1 MSSPPSSYEFLL
13 LFFFLTLSLL
23 QSCSLGAT
31 TFRLDLHHRFSEPV
45 KRWAEERSLGG
56 GFRPED
62 WPERGSVDYY
72 AALAAQDRA
81 VLGHRMMS
89 FSEGN
94 STFQIRT
101 LGFLHYTTVALGMP
115 SQTYMVALDTGSDL
129 FWVPCDCI
137 RCAPTSSASYGFL
150 QNFELNIYSPNTSL
164 TSKTILCTNSLCEA
178 QRKCSGDSDVCPYKV
193 AYVSSDTSSAGV
205 LVEDVMYLTTEDSFH
220 EVVNARVIFGCGQV
234 QSGSF
239 LDIAAPNGLLGL
251 GMDKL
256 SVPSILSAAGLTTD
270 SFSMCFGSDG
280 VGRILFGDKGGPD
293 QAVTPFNL
301 RESHPTYYVNVTGL
315 LVGTSVID
323 TTFSALFDTGTS
335 FTYLADPAYT
345 LLSESFNSQARDKRH
360 SPDSRIP
367 FEYCYFR
374 SPAENDSV
382 IPSITLTMTGGGL
395 FSVSEPV
402 FLISTRV
409 YCLAVVKSSSLNI
422 IGQNYMTGQRI
433 VFDREKLV
441 LGWKEFDCYA
451 MEDSS
456 TLPMNPENLTAPGS
470 YSPEATKQTT
480 NESQVSVLPVPP
492 ILSYSSHVG
501 SLFALTHLM
510 AFLFL
515 AAIL

>member
-1 MSSPPSSYEFLL
+1 
-13 LFFFLTLSLL
+13 
-23 QSCSLGAT
+23 
-31 TFRLDLHHRFSEPV
+31 
-45 KRWAEERSLGG
+45 
-56 GFRPED
+56 
-62 WPERGSVDYY
+62 
-72 AALAAQDRA
+72 
-81 VLGHRMMS
+81 
-89 FSEGN
+89 
-94 STFQIRT
+94 
-101 LGFLHYTTVALGMP
+101 
-115 SQTYMVALDTGSDL
+115 
-129 FWVPCDCI
+129 
-137 RCAPTSSASYGFL
+137 
-150 QNFELNIYSPNTSL
+150 
-164 TSKTILCTNSLCEA
+164 
-178 QRKCSGDSDVCPYKV
+178 
-193 AYVSSDTSSAGV
+193 
-205 LVEDVMYLTTEDSFH
+205 MYLTTEDSFH